1 MLPRLRRLWSSAA
14 VVLLAWSVA
23 VQPAL
28 AQQAQQAQPA
38 QQSAGDEARKADAR
52 THFQRGLELSDD
64 QAWDA
69 AYAEYVTS
77 IGIYPTKA
85 ATKNA
90 ALCLRMMHRYAE
102 ALDMLESFTHF
113 SNLTPEDR
121 SFADREMRDLKRFV
135 GQLVVNDAAGGAQI
149 SVDGG
154 DRGKTPLSGPL
165 RVTAGSHVLRA
176 FKPGFAP
183 FERQLVIAGGQTV
196 TVDVKLEAITQGGR
210 LRVVDQT
217 DSHAQVLVDGAAVG
231 TAPWEGAVGAGT
243 HTAALKGEGAL
254 GTQPVS
260 VPVKLNETATITLSP
275 EPLEAQLRVE
285 PTPASAMTALDGVT
299 LGRGVWEG
307 PVRKGD
313 HKVEVA
319 EEGFLS
325 SQQNV
330 RLDKGGRRVLAV
342 QLERDPNSPMWRTL
356 HPPHLFLEAQAA
368 APLFP
373 SLGGDLNGGCS
384 GSCSP
389 GLAFGVLGELRA
401 GYELSSG
408 IGFSIDGGYAWV
420 QQSISG
426 RSDALN
432 PEPVGQNKP
441 DPGTTSDTLRLQG
454 PIVTASASFHRGEKL
469 TWLGRVG
476 LGAWFANVS
485 DSRSGTYTTVLSE
498 NPLTRMTGLPPVTY
512 SVSPV
517 SESVA
522 TVYGALVPEF
532 RVGWRL
538 GDSTEV
544 GFGVQALLALPLSA
558 TPRWNSNGGPVPTG
572 NCGAT
577 PNNTCVTDGQAV
589 YSSSSLTGSVVVLI
603 APVLSFT
610 YSL

>member
-1 MLPRLRRLWSSAA
+1 MLPRWRRLWVSAA
-14 VVLLAWSVA
+14 VVILSWSVA
-23 VQPAL
+23 VPRAAL
-28 AQQAQQAQPA
+28 AQP
-38 QQSAGDEARKADAR
+38 SAGGAGEEARKADAR
-52 THFQRGLELSDD
+52 THFQRGLELSDE

-69 AYAEYVTS
+69 AYAEYVAS

-102 ALDMLESFTHF
+102 SLDMLESFTHF
-113 SNLTPEDR
+113 SNLTPEDHA
-121 SFADREMRDLKRFV
+121 FADREMRDLKRFV
-135 GQLVVNDAAGGAQI
+135 GQLVVNDAVGGAQI

-154 DRGKTPLSGPL
+154 DRGKTPLPGPL

-231 TAPWEGAVGAGT
+231 TAPWEGAVGAGE
-243 HTAALKGEGAL
+243 HTAALKGDGAL

-260 VPVKLNETATITLSP
+260 VPVKMNETATITLSP
-275 EPLEAQLRVE
+275 EPLEAQLRIE
-285 PTPASAMTALDGVT
+285 PTPASAISALDGVT

-307 PVRKGD
+307 PVRQGD

-325 SQQNV
+325 SQQSV
-330 RLDKGGRRVLAV
+330 RLDKGARKVIAV
-342 QLERDPNSPMWRTL
+342 QLERDPESPLWRTM
-356 HPPHLFLEAQAA
+356 HPPHIFLEAQAG

-373 SLGGDLNGGCS
+373 SLGGDLSAGCS

-389 GLAFGVLGELRA
+389 GFAFGVLGQLRA

-408 IGFSIDGGYAWV
+408 LGFSIDGGYAWV
-420 QQSISG
+420 QQSITG
-426 RSDALN
+426 RSDSLL
-432 PEPVGQNKP
+432 PVGSTP
-441 DPGTTSDTLRLQG
+441 DPGTTNDTLQMQG
-454 PIVTASASFHRGEKL
+454 PVVTASASFHRGEKL
-469 TWLGRVG
+469 TWRGRVG
-476 LGAWFANVS
+476 IGAWFANVS
-485 DSRSGTYTTVLSE
+485 DSRSGTYTTVLSY
-498 NPLTRMTGLPPVTY
+498 NPGPPRMTGLPPVTY
-512 SVSPV
+512 SVSPI

-544 GFGVQALLALPLSA
+544 GFGVQALLALPFSA
-558 TPRWNSNGGPVPTG
+558 PHWQPNNQQPVVTG
-572 NCGAT
+572 NCPT
-577 PNNTCVTDGQAV
+577 PANKTCVTDGGAF

-603 APVLSFT
+603 APTLSFT

>member
-1 MLPRLRRLWSSAA
+1 MLLRWRRRLASAA
-14 VVLLAWSVA
+14 VVLLAWSVVIPA
-23 VQPAL
+23 AL
-28 AQQAQQAQPA
+28 AQP
-38 QQSAGDEARKADAR
+38 SAGGAGEEARKADAR
-52 THFQRGLELSDD
+52 THFQRGLELSDE

-102 ALDMLESFTHF
+102 SLDMLESFLRF
-113 SNLTPEDR
+113 PNLSAEDH

-135 GQLVVNDAAGGAQI
+135 GQLVVNDPAGGAQI

-154 DRGKTPLSGPL
+154 DRGKTPLPGPL
-165 RVTAGSHVLRA
+165 RVTAGSHVVRA

-183 FERQLVIAGGQTV
+183 FERQLVLAGGQTV
-196 TVDVKLEAITQGGR
+196 TVDVRLEAITQGGR

-243 HTAALKGEGAL
+243 HTAALKGAGAL

-275 EPLEAQLRVE
+275 EPLESQLRVE

-307 PVRKGD
+307 PVRQGD

-330 RLDKGGRRVLAV
+330 HLDKGAQKVLAV
-342 QLERDPNSPMWRTL
+342 QLERDPNSPMWRTM
-356 HPPHLFLEAQAA
+356 HPPHVFLEALAA

-373 SLGGDLNGGCS
+373 SFGGDLSAGCSGGCS
-384 GSCSP
+384 P
-389 GLAFGVLGELRA
+389 GFAFGVLGQLRA

-408 IGFSIDGGYAWV
+408 LGFSIDGGYAWV
-420 QQSISG
+420 QQSISS
-426 RSDALN
+426 RSDSLLPQGSA
-432 PEPVGQNKP
+432 P
-441 DPGTTSDTLRLQG
+441 DPGTTNDTLTLQG
-454 PIVTASASFHRGEKL
+454 PIVTASASFHRGDKL
-469 TWLGRVG
+469 TWRGRVG
-476 LGAWFANVS
+476 VGAWFANVS
-485 DSRSGTYTTVLSE
+485 DSRSGTYTTVLSA
-498 NPLTRMTGLPPVTY
+498 NPLTHMTGLPPVTY

-517 SESVA
+517 SESVG
-522 TVYGALVPEF
+522 TIYGALVPEF

-544 GFGVQALLALPLSA
+544 GLGVQALLALPLSS
-558 TPRWNSNGGPVPTG
+558 TPRWQSNGQTVVTG
-572 NCGAT
+572 NCPT
-577 PNNTCVTDGQAV
+577 PANRTCVTDGGAV

-603 APVLSFT
+603 APGLSFT
-610 YSL
+610 YSF

>member
-1 MLPRLRRLWSSAA
+1 MLPRWRRRWASAA
-14 VVLLAWSVA
+14 VVIFSWSVA
-23 VQPAL
+23 VPPAL
-28 AQQAQQAQPA
+28 AQP
-38 QQSAGDEARKADAR
+38 SAGGANEEARKADAR

-102 ALDMLESFTHF
+102 SLDMLESFTHF

-135 GQLVVNDAAGGAQI
+135 GQLVVNDPAGGAQI

-154 DRGKTPLSGPL
+154 DRGKTPLPGPL
-165 RVTAGSHVLRA
+165 RVTAGSHVVRA
-176 FKPGFAP
+176 FKPGYAP

-196 TVDVKLEAITQGGR
+196 TVDLKLEAITQGGR

-307 PVRKGD
+307 PVRQGD

-319 EEGFLS
+319 EDGFLS
-325 SQQNV
+325 SQQSV

-342 QLERDPNSPMWRTL
+342 QLERDPNSPMWRTM
-356 HPPHLFLEAQAA
+356 HPPHIFLEAQAA

-373 SLGGDLNGGCS
+373 SLGGDLGGCS
-384 GSCSP
+384 GGCSP
-389 GLAFGVLGELRA
+389 GFASGVLGKLRA

-408 IGFSIDGGYAWV
+408 LGFSIDGGYVWV

-426 RSDALN
+426 RTDALN
-432 PEPVGQNKP
+432 PEPVGQVKP
-441 DPGTTSDTLRLQG
+441 DPGTTKDTLQLQG

-476 LGAWFANVS
+476 IGAWFANVS
-485 DSRSGTYTTVLSE
+485 DSRSGTYTTALSY
-498 NPLTRMTGLPPVTY
+498 NPVTKMQGLPPVTY
-512 SVSPV
+512 DVTPV
-517 SESVA
+517 SESVG

-544 GFGVQALLALPLSA
+544 GFGVQALLALPFS
-558 TPRWNSNGGPVPTG
+558 TPRWQPNNQPLVSTG
-572 NCGAT
+572 NCPT
-577 PNNTCVTDGQAV
+577 PPNNTCVTDGGAV
-589 YSSSSLTGSVVVLI
+589 YSTTSLTGSVVVLI
-603 APVLSFT
+603 APELSFT

>member
-1 MLPRLRRLWSSAA
+1 
-14 VVLLAWSVA
+14 VA
-23 VQPAL
+23 
-28 AQQAQQAQPA
+28 
-38 QQSAGDEARKADAR
+38 SEEARKTDAR
-52 THFQRGLELSDD
+52 AHFQRGLELSDD

-69 AYAEYVTS
+69 AYAEYVAS

-102 ALDMLESFTHF
+102 SLDMLESFTHF
-113 SNLTPEDR
+113 SNLADADR

-135 GQLVVNDAAGGAQI
+135 GQLVVHDADGGALI

-154 DRGKTPLSGPL
+154 DRGKTPLPGPL
-165 RVTAGSHVLRA
+165 RVTAGSHVVRA
-176 FKPGFAP
+176 FKPGYAP
-183 FERQLVIAGGQTV
+183 FERQLVLAGGQTV
-196 TVDVKLEAITQGGR
+196 TVDVRLEAITQGGR
-210 LRVVDQT
+210 LRVVDQA

-231 TAPWEGAVGAGT
+231 TAPWEGPVGAGT

-260 VPVKLNETATITLSP
+260 VPVNMNETATITLAP

-285 PTPASAMTALDGVT
+285 PTPASAIAALDGVT

-307 PVRKGD
+307 PVRQGD

-319 EEGFLS
+319 DEGFLP
-325 SQQNV
+325 SQQTV
-330 RLDKGGRRVLAV
+330 KLDKGARRVIAV

-356 HPPHLFLEAQAA
+356 HPPHVFLEALAA

-373 SLGGDLNGGCS
+373 SLGGDLSGGCS
-384 GSCSP
+384 GGCSP
-389 GLAFGVLGELRA
+389 GFAFGVLGELRA

-408 IGFSIDGGYAWV
+408 IGFSIDGGYVWV
-420 QQSISG
+420 RQSING
-426 RSDALN
+426 RSDSLS
-432 PEPVGQNKP
+432 PTPVGSVPP
-441 DPGTTSDTLRLQG
+441 DPGKTNDTLQLQG
-454 PIVTASASFHRGEKL
+454 PLVTASASFHRGEKL

-476 LGAWFANVS
+476 IGAWFANVS
-485 DSRSGTYTTVLSE
+485 DSRSGTYTTVLSY
-498 NPLTRMTGLPPVTY
+498 NPVTHMTGLPPVTY

-517 SESVA
+517 SESVG

-544 GFGVQALLALPLSA
+544 GVGVQALLALPFT
-558 TPRWNSNGGPVPTG
+558 TPRWQSNGQSVVTG
-572 NCGAT
+572 NCGT
-577 PNNTCVTDGQAV
+577 PQTNTCVTDGGAV
-589 YSSSSLTGSVVVLI
+589 YSTSSLTGSVVVLI
-603 APVLSFT
+603 APELSFT

>member
-1 MLPRLRRLWSSAA
+1 MLFALTM
-14 VVLLAWSVA
+14 VVPS
-23 VQPAL
+23 AL
-28 AQQAQQAQPA
+28 AQPSSGSAGTTG
-38 QQSAGDEARKADAR
+38 SAGDEARKADAR
-52 THFQRGLELSDD
+52 AHFQRGLELSDD

-69 AYAEYVTS
+69 AYAEYVAS

-102 ALDMLESFTHF
+102 SLDMLESFLRF
-113 SNLTPEDR
+113 PNLSPDDR

-135 GQLVVNDAAGGAQI
+135 GTLVVNDPDGGALI

-154 DRGKTPLSGPL
+154 DRGKTPLPGPL
-165 RVTAGSHVLRA
+165 RVTAGSHVVRA
-176 FKPGFAP
+176 FKPGYAP

-196 TVDVKLEAITQGGR
+196 TVDVRLQAITQGGR
-210 LRVVDQT
+210 LRVVDQS

-231 TAPWEGAVGAGT
+231 TAPWDGPVGAGT
-243 HTAALKGEGAL
+243 HTAALKGEGLL

-260 VPVKLNETATITLSP
+260 VPVKMNETATITLSP
-275 EPLEAQLRVE
+275 EPLEAQLRIE
-285 PTPASAMTALDGVT
+285 PTPASAMSALDGVT

-307 PVRKGD
+307 PVRQGN

-319 EEGFLS
+319 DEGFLS

-330 RLDKGGRRVLAV
+330 HLDKGSRKVLAV
-342 QLERDPNSPMWRTL
+342 QLERDPNSPLWRTM
-356 HPPHLFLEAQAA
+356 HPPHIFLEAQAA

-373 SLGGDLNGGCS
+373 SLGGDLSGGCS
-384 GSCSP
+384 GGCSP
-389 GLAFGVLGELRA
+389 GFAFGVLGQLRA

-408 IGFSIDGGYAWV
+408 LGFSIDGGYVWV

-426 RSDALN
+426 RSDSLD
-432 PEPVGQNKP
+432 PLPLGSLKP
-441 DPGTTSDTLRLQG
+441 DPGKTDDTLTLQG
-454 PIVTASASFHRGEKL
+454 PIVTASASFHRGEKI
-469 TWLGRVG
+469 TWLGRIG
-476 LGAWFANVS
+476 IGAWFANVS
-485 DSRSGTYTTVLSE
+485 DSRSGSYTTVLSE
-498 NPLTRMTGLPPVTY
+498 NPVTHMTGLPPATY
-512 SVSPV
+512 SISPV

-538 GDSTEV
+538 GEV
-544 GFGVQALLALPLSA
+544 ELGAGVQALLALPLSA
-558 TPRWNSNGGPVPTG
+558 APHWQSNGQQVLTG

-577 PNNTCVTDGQAV
+577 PNNTCVTDGAAV

-603 APVLSFT
+603 APELSFT